1 MTNHITPIMICVQLI
16 FMKLPK
22 QDGGFIYEEDQL
34 PVLVSL
40 ARRRCE
46 TCETHLFV
54 DPSRPRLH
62 TCFQEDLR
70 ETFQVTGTIKESK

>member
-1 MTNHITPIMICVQLI
+1 MTNHITPIMICLQLI

-22 QDGGFIYEEDQL
+22 QEGGFIYEEAQL
-34 PVLVSL
+34 PVLATL

-46 TCETHLFV
+46 TCETHLLV
-54 DPSRPRLH
+54 DPSGPRLH

-70 ETFQVTGTIKESK
+70 ETFQVTGRVKTSE